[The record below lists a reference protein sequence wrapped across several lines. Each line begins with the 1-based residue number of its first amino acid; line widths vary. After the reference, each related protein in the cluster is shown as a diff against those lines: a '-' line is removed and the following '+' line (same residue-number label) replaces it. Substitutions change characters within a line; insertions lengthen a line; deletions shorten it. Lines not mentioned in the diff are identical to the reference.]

1 MYVAAS
7 AKAGCVKL
15 PFTYPPFPLQT
26 VYTARVL
33 TLQEQ
38 VVHIGQLNSVGV
50 ASVWADL
57 SLELLYL
64 TNDDD
69 ERYSIQAHP
78 EVLRNLT
85 IQAAAPPLG
94 YSVHASGLLNLPT
107 VA

>member
-1 MYVAAS
+1 M
-7 AKAGCVKL
+7 CVCVCS
-15 PFTYPPFPLQT
+15 PSYSRPSLQN

-38 VVHIGQLNSVGV
+38 VMHIGQLNPVGV

-85 IQAAAPPLG
+85 IQAAHPPLG

-107 VA
+107 VG

>member
-1 MYVAAS
+1 M
-7 AKAGCVKL
+7 CVCVCVCALHLFPSL
-15 PFTYPPFPLQT
+15 PTQN

-38 VVHIGQLNSVGV
+38 VMHIGQLNPVGV
-50 ASVWADL
+50 ASVWEDL
-57 SLELLYL
+57 SLELLCL

-85 IQAAAPPLG
+85 SSPP
-94 YSVHASGLLNLPT
+94 STGL
-107 VA
+107 